1 MIKSVQYLHL
11 GLIFFLRFAGG
22 IASKLRRKR
31 AQRVKKALR
40 CYFINGHRQ
49 IGYNYSLARCTTV
62 YVEECPEPV
71 PDTLEVCL
79 DVTESECVAEDQEV
93 R

>member
-1 MIKSVQYLHL
+1 MTRVN
-11 GLIFFLRFAGG
+11 LIFLFA
-22 IASKLRRKR
+22 
-31 AQRVKKALR
+31 
-40 CYFINGHRQ
+40 N
-49 IGYNYSLARCTTV
+49 NYSLARCTTV

-93 R
+93 RTNIRDI